1 MIRRLYLFRTVENG
15 TFWFQ
20 LWPLMRCG
28 DEVKIGCFG
37 FVVLCTIDQNNLSFS
52 NYFCLLTWKTCQTL
66 KALDDL
72 LGMGWWSSPLGHLDS
87 PLCRC
92 HRSLSL
98 LLFCWCPLHHRLLGL
113 AFQVWNHGQLGGNFH
128 RNENLQTQKQF
139 SFNKVETDSKKI
151 ILVFIG
157 QCGINRLLFL

>member
-37 FVVLCTIDQNNLSFS
+37 FVVLCTIDQNNYLSFS

-66 KALDDL
+66 KA
-72 LGMGWWSSPLGHLDS
+72 WWSFGDDGAHLWAI
-87 PLCRC
+87 LIL
-92 HRSLSL
+92 HFAAAGL
-98 LLFCWCPLHHRLLGL
+98 LLMLGL
-113 AFQVWNHGQLGGNFH
+113 AFRVWNHGQLGGNFH

-139 SFNKVETDSKKI
+139 SFDKVETDSKKI